1 LKVKIIFGAAFLLL
15 LSVAQAKDVSLQQ
28 TGYNNALQKMDR
40 AEVDYKSDAQ
50 SVTDTEKLIERKNK
64 QLVEEQKK
72 AELSKA
78 KYLAAKEQLEQ
89 AQAALDKAWKD

>member
-1 LKVKIIFGAAFLLL
+1 
-15 LSVAQAKDVSLQQ
+15 
-28 TGYNNALQKMDR
+28 
-40 AEVDYKSDAQ
+40 VDYKSDAQ